1 VTTGIATWDD
11 VGPIAGH
18 VLLIVNSALGDT
30 KSVDQIVDTLILR
43 TNARDLFV
51 VAAPRWKRHL
61 TAKGLRR
68 SQILTT
74 RDLELNFFLQTR
86 KALKWL
92 VRKRFAVVVGSAAHS
107 RYNEE
112 VKDIFEQRV
121 AAFLGNGRFLAHAL
135 PNPYLYVLGG
145 HDLVQ
150 RLCRDAKLRAYTST
164 CRDLV
169 RDLFAVWRR
178 NGSPASADDAV
189 FDDVIEPLERQLG
202 AEIFAFDEASPIR
215 IRGVATREP
224 ASAVAG
230 PVERTLAGRLRKWI
244 SLS

>member
-1 VTTGIATWDD
+1 MTTGIATWDD

-121 AAFLGNGRFLAHAL
+121 AAFLGSGQFPYPDSAAALSTCNKPTIARKNQAHEVWVEPDTL
-135 PNPYLYVLGG
+135 GEHSPYLACASFPGDKSRFVAG
-145 HDLVQ
+145 D
-150 RLCRDAKLRAYTST
+150 R
-164 CRDLV
+164 
-169 RDLFAVWRR
+169 
-178 NGSPASADDAV
+178 SPAV
-189 FDDVIEPLERQLG
+189 R
-202 AEIFAFDEASPIR
+202 R
-215 IRGVATREP
+215 
-224 ASAVAG
+224 
-230 PVERTLAGRLRKWI
+230 
-244 SLS
+244 